1 VEFAKT
7 EINEITA
14 KGGSGHMKDK
24 VDIPDHNTLFQ
35 TEPYVK
41 QREGK
46 KEFEAPCSAEE
57 TAEALAYSKSVEY
70 KERNFARKSLVVNPH
85 KACQPIGALMAAL
98 GFEKTLPFIHGSQGC
113 TAYFR
118 SHLSR
123 HFKEPTPAV
132 SSSMTEDGA
141 VFGGMSNLIEG
152 LENSVA
158 LYKPEMV
165 AVFTTCMAEVIGD
178 DLQAFISNARLKGAI
193 SDELPVPYA
202 NTPSFSGSHITG
214 YDSMLKSIIS
224 MLYNRS
230 GIQAAPGSGEGS
242 GEKLNIIFG
251 FDPYTGNFAEIRK
264 IVAAFE
270 TKCTILGDH
279 SGNFDSPATGEY
291 SYYYGG
297 TKLADV
303 PQAANAL
310 GTLSLQKYSV
320 KNTLEYISK
329 EWKQQ
334 MVSMSTPIGVTA
346 TDRLVDAIS
355 ELTGLPIPAE
365 LVEERGRVVDALTD
379 SHPYLHGKRVAL
391 VGDPDLLIGLIQFCL
406 EVGMEPVHII
416 CSNGDNGFKGEA
428 DALLSASPYGAEAT
442 VYIGNDLWHM
452 RSLLIDN
459 PVDLAVGSSHLK
471 YAAKDA
477 GVPLIRIGFPV
488 FDRHHLHRYPII
500 GYQGTLNLLTTIV
513 NTILHNLDEQS
524 SEFNYDLVR

>member
-1 VEFAKT
+1 
-7 EINEITA
+7 
-14 KGGSGHMKDK
+14 MKDK
-24 VDIPDHNTLFQ
+24 LDIPDHNLLFQ
-35 TEPYVK
+35 SEPYVQ

-46 KEFEAPCSAEE
+46 KAFEAPCSEQE
-57 TAEALAYSKSVEY
+57 TAEALAYSKSSEY
-70 KERNFARKSLVVNPH
+70 KDKNFARQSLVVNPH
-85 KACQPIGALMAAL
+85 KACQPLGALMAAL

-123 HFKEPTPAV
+123 HFKEPAPAV

-141 VFGGMSNLIEG
+141 VFGGMSNLIDG

-165 AVFTTCMAEVIGD
+165 AVSTTCMAEVIGD
-178 DLQAFISNARLKGAI
+178 DLQAFISNARQKGAI

-224 MLYNRS
+224 TLYNRS
-230 GIQAAPGSGEGS
+230 GIQAAPGSGEAT
-242 GEKLNIIFG
+242 GEKLNVILG
-251 FDPYTGNFAEIRK
+251 FEPYTGNFAEVRK
-264 IVAAFE
+264 ILAAFDTE
-270 TKCTILGDH
+270 YTFLGDH

-320 KNTLEYISK
+320 KKTMEYIK
-329 EWKQQ
+329 GTWKQQ
-334 MVSMSTPIGVTA
+334 TVSMSTPIGITA
-346 TDRLVDAIS
+346 TDQLIEAIS
-355 ELTGLPIPAE
+355 ELTGLPVPAE
-365 LVEERGRVVDALTD
+365 LVDERGRVVDALTD
-379 SHPYLHGKRVAL
+379 SHPYLHGKRLAL
-391 VGDPDLLIGLIQFCL
+391 AGDPDLLIGLIQFCL
-406 EVGMEPVHII
+406 ETGMEPVHII
-416 CSNGDNGFKGEA
+416 CSNGDNGFKEEA
-428 DALLSASPYGAEAT
+428 EALLATSPYGAEAT

-477 GVPLIRIGFPV
+477 GVTLIRVGFPL

-500 GYQGTLNLLTTIV
+500 GYQGALNLLTTIV
-513 NTILHNLDEQS
+513 NTILHNLDEDS
-524 SEFNYDLVR
+524 SGFNHDLVR

>member
-1 VEFAKT
+1 
-7 EINEITA
+7 
-14 KGGSGHMKDK
+14 MKDHLN
-24 VDIPDHNTLFQ
+24 IPDHNKLFQ

-46 KEFEAPCSAEE
+46 KAFEAPCSEQE
-57 TAEALAYSKSVEY
+57 TAEALAYSKTSEY
-70 KERNFARKSLVVNPH
+70 KDKNFARKSLVVNPH
-85 KACQPIGALMAAL
+85 KACQPLGALMASL

-123 HFKEPTPAV
+123 HFKEPAPAV

-141 VFGGMSNLIEG
+141 VFGGMSNLIDG

-165 AVFTTCMAEVIGD
+165 AVSTTCMAEVIGD
-178 DLQAFISNARLKGAI
+178 DLQAFISNARQKGAI
-193 SDELPVPYA
+193 TEELPVPYA
-202 NTPSFSGSHITG
+202 NTPSFAGSHITG

-224 MLYNRS
+224 TLYKRS
-230 GIQAAPGSGEGS
+230 GMEATPGSGEGT
-242 GEKLNIIFG
+242 GEKLNVILG
-251 FDPYTGNFAEIRK
+251 FEPYTGNFAEMRK
-264 IVAAFE
+264 ILGAFD
-270 TKCTILGDH
+270 TKYTFLGDH

-297 TKLADV
+297 TRLEDV
-303 PQAANAL
+303 PKAANAL

-320 KNTLEYISK
+320 KKTLEYI
-329 EWKQQ
+329 EGTWKQQ
-334 MVSMSTPIGVTA
+334 TVSMSAPIGITA

-365 LVEERGRVVDALTD
+365 LIDERGRVVDALTD
-379 SHPYLHGKRVAL
+379 SHPYLHGKRTAL
-391 VGDPDLLIGLIQFCL
+391 VGDPDLLMGLIQFCL
-406 EVGMEPVHII
+406 ETGMEPVHIV
-416 CSNGDNGFKGEA
+416 CSNGDNGFKEA
-428 DALLSASPYGAEAT
+428 AEALLAASPYGAEAT
-442 VYIGNDLWHM
+442 VHIGNDLWHM

-459 PVDLAVGSSHLK
+459 PVDLSFGSSHLK

-477 GVPLIRIGFPV
+477 GVPLIRVGFPV

-500 GYQGTLNLLTTIV
+500 GYQGTLNLLTTVV
-513 NTILHNLDEQS
+513 NTILQNLDDDS
-524 SEFNYDLVR
+524 SGFNHDLVR

>member
-1 VEFAKT
+1 
-7 EINEITA
+7 
-14 KGGSGHMKDK
+14 MKDK
-24 VDIPDHNTLFQ
+24 LEIPDHNTLFQ
-35 TEPYVK
+35 SEPYVK

-46 KEFEAPCSAEE
+46 KAFEAPCSEQE
-57 TAEALAYSKSVEY
+57 TAEALAYSKSSEY
-70 KERNFARKSLVVNPH
+70 KDKNFARTSLVVNPH
-85 KACQPIGALMAAL
+85 KACQPLGALMAAL

-123 HFKEPTPAV
+123 HFKEPAPAV

-141 VFGGMSNLIEG
+141 VFGGMSNLIDG

-165 AVFTTCMAEVIGD
+165 AVSTTCMAEVIGD
-178 DLQAFISNARLKGAI
+178 DLQAFISNARQKGAI
-193 SDELPVPYA
+193 SEDLPVPYA

-224 MLYNRS
+224 TLYTRS
-230 GIQAAPGSGEGS
+230 GIEATPGSGEGT
-242 GEKLNIIFG
+242 GEKLNVILG
-251 FDPYTGNFAEIRK
+251 FEPYTGNFAEVRK
-264 IVAAFE
+264 ILDMFD
-270 TKCTILGDH
+270 TGYTFLGDH

-303 PQAANAL
+303 PKAANAL

-320 KNTLEYISK
+320 KKTLDYIGGT
-329 EWKQQ
+329 WKQQ
-334 MVSMSTPIGVTA
+334 IVSMSTPIGIRA
-346 TDRLVDAIS
+346 TDRLIDAIS
-355 ELTGLPIPAE
+355 ELTGLPIPPE
-365 LVEERGRVVDALTD
+365 LVDERGRVVDALTD

-391 VGDPDLLIGLIQFCL
+391 VGDPDLLIGLIEFCL
-406 EVGMEPVHII
+406 ETGMEPIHIV
-416 CSNGDNGFKGEA
+416 CSNGDNGFRETA
-428 DALLSASPYGAEAT
+428 EALLAASPYGAEAT

-477 GVPLIRIGFPV
+477 GVPLIRVGFPV

-500 GYQGTLNLLTTIV
+500 GYQGALNLLTTIV
-513 NTILHNLDEQS
+513 NTILQGLDNDS
-524 SEFNYDLVR
+524 SGFNHDLVR

>member
-1 VEFAKT
+1 
-7 EINEITA
+7 
-14 KGGSGHMKDK
+14 MKDK
-24 VDIPDHNTLFQ
+24 IEISDHNSLFKS
-35 TEPYVK
+35 EPYIK

-46 KEFEAPCSAEE
+46 KAFEAPCSEQE
-57 TAEALAYSKSVEY
+57 TMEALAYSKSSEY
-70 KERNFARKSLVVNPH
+70 KDKNFARQSLVVNPH
-85 KACQPIGALMAAL
+85 KACQPLGALMAAL

-123 HFKEPTPAV
+123 HFKEPAPAV

-141 VFGGMSNLIEG
+141 VFGGMSNLIDG

-165 AVFTTCMAEVIGD
+165 AVSTTCMAEVIGD
-178 DLQAFISNARLKGAI
+178 DLQAFISNARQKGAI
-193 SDELPVPYA
+193 SEDLPVPYA

-224 MLYNRS
+224 TLYNRS
-230 GIQAAPGSGEGS
+230 GIQAVPGSGETT
-242 GEKLNIIFG
+242 GEKLNLILG
-251 FDPYTGNFAEIRK
+251 FEPYTGNFAEVRK
-264 IVAAFE
+264 ILAAFD
-270 TKCTILGDH
+270 TKYTFLGDH

-297 TKLADV
+297 TKLTDV
-303 PQAANAL
+303 PKAANAL

-320 KNTLEYISK
+320 KKTMDYIK
-329 EWKQQ
+329 GTWKQQ
-334 MVSMSTPIGVTA
+334 TLSMSTPIGITA
-346 TDRLVDAIS
+346 TDRLIEAIS
-355 ELTGLPIPAE
+355 ELTGLPIPDE
-365 LVEERGRVVDALTD
+365 LVDERGRVVDALTD

-406 EVGMEPVHII
+406 ETGMEPVHIV
-416 CSNGDNGFKGEA
+416 CSNGDNGFKEEA
-428 DALLSASPYGAEAT
+428 EALLAASPYGAEAT

-477 GVPLIRIGFPV
+477 GVPLIRVGFPV

-500 GYQGTLNLLTTIV
+500 GYQGALNLLTTIV
-513 NTILHNLDEQS
+513 NTILQNLDEDS
-524 SEFNYDLVR
+524 SGFNHDLVR